1 MRRVRLSVQAEADI
15 AALLDWS
22 ETHFGRAGRLR
33 YETLVIAALD
43 DLADDPRRAGS
54 KERLDLG
61 AGVRCYHLLFS
72 RKRQRGAAGKVRSPR
87 HLILYRIRSEFIDVG
102 RILHDAMDV
111 ERHVPPDY
119 REID

>member
-1 MRRVRLSVQAEADI
+1 MPRLRLSAHAEADI

-22 ETHFGRAGRLR
+22 EAHFGRAGRLR

-43 DLADDPRRAGS
+43 DLANDPRRAGS

-61 AGVRCYHLLFS
+61 RGVRCYHLLSS
-72 RKRQRGAAGKVRSPR
+72 RKRRRGAAGNVRRPR
-87 HLILYRIRSEFIDVG
+87 HLILYRIRPEFVDVG

-111 ERHVPPDY
+111 ERHVPEDY
-119 REID
+119 REAE